1 MWQSYWE
8 WVAGQNSKISMAI
21 CEIQQHMM
29 VVVTVIVISRFPV
42 RSARWE
48 MIVFALWEIV
58 WERFQS
64 VVVVFTAFDAL
75 IRRDVTFFGNIYFAR
90 HYVNVHKRSF
100 GTKIADFPVLFSGEI
115 VRFGAL
121 LRRFVENFAN
131 YVLSKYRDA
140 LGHVK
145 SCFDSCKTLNQSFL
159 PFERQTDGDHKSE
172 NNSSKKIRFCE
183 SFVPVAANPNSI
195 HTSCQPLPATTC

>member
-1 MWQSYWE
+1 
-8 WVAGQNSKISMAI
+8 
-21 CEIQQHMM
+21 MM

-145 SCFDSCKTLNQSFL
+145 SCFDSCKNTKSVFSSFRTTNRRWPQIGKQFVEKNQILWKFCSCCGKSQFDSHKLSTSASNNLLNISQ
-159 PFERQTDGDHKSE
+159 
-172 NNSSKKIRFCE
+172 
-183 SFVPVAANPNSI
+183 
-195 HTSCQPLPATTC
+195 